1 MELHSLLSEKRE
13 AIAKEWFNLIIQEY
27 PPDTAKFL
35 KNQTNRFA
43 NPIGHVISEAM
54 EAVLGHLVEDRD
66 LADVYRGL
74 DGLVRVRAV
83 QDFTASQSIRFI
95 FSLKGVIRK
104 QAQGHS
110 LSGEL
115 LELETRI
122 DELALGCFDIYMS
135 CREKIYDLK
144 ATELRGMHYRLL
156 QKANLV
162 SEVEVEDPGSDP
174 VGGNG
179 S

>member
-1 MELHSLLSEKRE
+1 MELDSLLSEKRE
-13 AIAKEWFNLIIQEY
+13 AIAKEWFNLIIQAY

-43 NPIGHVISEAM
+43 NPIGHAISEAM

-66 LADVYRGL
+66 LADVYRSV
-74 DGLVRVRAV
+74 DGLVRIKAV

-95 FSLKGVIRK
+95 FSLKEVIRK
-104 QAQGHS
+104 QAKGHS

-115 LELETRI
+115 LEHETRI
-122 DELALGCFDIYMS
+122 DEIALGCFDIYMA

-144 ATELRGMHYRLL
+144 ATELKNMHFRLL

-162 SEVEVEDPGSDP
+162 SEAGDPGSDP